1 MSDGQSEN
9 AQAIERSKDT
19 PWAKQAL
26 NPGLASVGKHAKLI
40 TVLGAFPVTAFGFCL
55 ASFFGLSGIG
65 PIAALAFTVGWI
77 SYRTRL
83 MSWYHYASWVFER
96 EQTIDCAIELISA
109 GELDKPYLRV
119 IRDNSMTRLYETR
132 VFKIVHGDLKALFSA
147 EGMPPGSSV
156 AYDCFA
162 YYDRSGSGNA
172 FVFDI
177 NGTLIW
183 CRANHG
189 RGI

>member
-9 AQAIERSKDT
+9 AQAIEGSKGT
-19 PWAKQAL
+19 PWAKQEL
-26 NPGLASVGKHAKLI
+26 NPNLASVGKHATLI
-40 TVLGAFPVTAFGFCL
+40 TVLASFPIAAFGFFL

-65 PIAALAFTVGWI
+65 LVAGLALAVCWI
-77 SYRTRL
+77 TYRSRL
-83 MSWYHYASWVFER
+83 KSWYRYASWVFER

-109 GELDKPYLRV
+109 GELDKPYIRV
-119 IRDNSMTRLYETR
+119 IRDNRMTRLYETR

-147 EGMPPGSSV
+147 EGMPPGSSIE
-156 AYDCFA
+156 YDCFA
-162 YYDRSGSGNA
+162 YYDRSGSGDA

-177 NGTLIW
+177 NGSLIW
-183 CRANHG
+183 CRASRG